1 MGGEFGG
8 EGVGSRKVVLLER
21 FWMFSGVRYNPDAL
35 TLPLQNPRIPS
46 KSVTKIKKC
55 EEMSSAQMK
64 EKNAQLSNG
73 LEIVPGFCLDKQ
85 VK

>member
-1 MGGEFGG
+1 
-8 EGVGSRKVVLLER
+8 
-21 FWMFSGVRYNPDAL
+21 MFSV
-35 TLPLQNPRIPS
+35 
-46 KSVTKIKKC
+46 
-55 EEMSSAQMK
+55 QMK